1 MYCIHCGTEL
11 IDGTCPKCQE
21 EKTSEQPKAELI
33 CEKKNPKQEPM
44 SAMIFG
50 IVSFATSILG
60 LIGYGYPL
68 ACIAAIVFSVLY
80 EGKMGKCNKLA
91 KAGKILGIVGLIV
104 KSIALLV
111 YFAICYVIAF
121 VCMTFAFFG
130 MFAI

>member
-11 IDGTCPKCQE
+11 IDGLCPKCAE
-21 EKTSEQPKAELI
+21 EATGEQSKNTVACI
-33 CEKKNPKQEPM
+33 KEKPKQEPI
-44 SAMIFG
+44 SAMVFS
-50 IVSFATSILG
+50 IVSLVTSILG

-80 EGKMGKCNKLA
+80 ESKMGKGNKLT

-111 YFAICYVIAF
+111 YFAICYVIVF
-121 VCMTFAFFG
+121 VWMTFILFG
-130 MFAI
+130 LFAI